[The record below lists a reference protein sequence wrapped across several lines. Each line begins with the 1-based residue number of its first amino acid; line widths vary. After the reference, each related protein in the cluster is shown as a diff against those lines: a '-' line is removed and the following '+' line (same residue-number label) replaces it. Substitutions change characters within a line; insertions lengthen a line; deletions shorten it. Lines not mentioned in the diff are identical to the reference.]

1 MSNKYVTPSK
11 DILILDI
18 QIKTRCVK
26 RLKYNYISKCLQFH
40 RWSINIKNLQCFTI
54 NAKKRIMLGKRL
66 LLLLAKTTKS
76 NFNSL
81 DALQPLWSVDHF
93 LQSSLQSSCSS
104 SVFISDTNV
113 FLNYIYTETFPVK
126 FFAFCSRNW
135 CLIAPIKNS
144 DYDCHVYHF
153 N

>member
-1 MSNKYVTPSK
+1 MNNKYVTPSK

-81 DALQPLWSVDHF
+81 DALQPLLSVDHF
-93 LQSSLQSSCSS
+93 FNLLFNLHARLLSLSMIQM
-104 SVFISDTNV
+104 FPLIIFTLKL
-113 FLNYIYTETFPVK
+113 FLSNFSPSAVIIDV
-126 FFAFCSRNW
+126 
-135 CLIAPIKNS
+135 
-144 DYDCHVYHF
+144 
-153 N
+153 